1 MKARKF
7 DPYCLGAAMS
17 QDIAQQSELENSM
30 LKVLMDGV
38 RATVAWKVHGDD
50 ISRKLSTLRFIVQ
63 SLQRHLERLFS
74 LEEDDGYMDLVKKKA
89 PRLSRTVEAL
99 KLEHEEYRNGIKWIV
114 HSLEQITSKDKAKF
128 AAVCDEVLDFLEKL
142 DKHGR
147 KEIDLIQEAFEREVG
162 GEG

>member
-1 MKARKF
+1 
-7 DPYCLGAAMS
+7 MS
-17 QDIAQQSELENSM
+17 HDIAQQTELENGM

-38 RATVAWKVHGDD
+38 RATVVWKVQGDD
-50 ISRKLSTLRFIVQ
+50 ISRKLSTLRFIIQ

-74 LEEDDGYMDLVKKKA
+74 LEEYDGYMDLVKKKA
-89 PRLSRTVEAL
+89 PRLSRTVDAL
-99 KLEHEEYRNGIKWIV
+99 KSEHEEYRNGIRRIV
-114 HSLEQITSKDKAKF
+114 HSLEQISTKDKTKF
-128 AAVCDEVLDFLEKL
+128 ATICDEVLDFLEKL